1 MITKTE
7 NQQVYLLWLLF
18 FQLAAAKYPRK
29 SSTTTLIGSLSRSR
43 SLDSIN
49 ESKRGNLRSSSWV
62 SFCEN
67 EK

>member
-29 SSTTTLIGSLSRSR
+29 SNTTTPIGSLS
-43 SLDSIN
+43 LDSVN
-49 ESKRGNLRSSSWV
+49 ESKRGNLRPSSWV
-62 SFCEN
+62 SFCEK